1 MAKGHP
7 EDSPINQRPSPRSCW
22 PREQTPL
29 THWRLYGRQTRPALA
44 LPHRN
49 RPPPAFEK
57 TAGRPLCLRSTSGL
71 EAAGESRPHPPVHVP
86 VGGERLSAHG
96 ALVGPLP
103 GVHQHVAVQGAG
115 RAQRLPADAAR
126 VVGPA
131 SVRVVLRK
139 ARITASLRRAGL
151 NSATGR
157 CEFRA
162 LYIHACINTH
172 THLHALKSQQCF
184 SAIFLLLFHFKCLP
198 KCQNLSGPQTN
209 KHFVRSSLSV
219 SQY

>member
-1 MAKGHP
+1 M
-7 EDSPINQRPSPRSCW
+7 W
-22 PREQTPL
+22 
-29 THWRLYGRQTRPALA
+29 
-44 LPHRN
+44 
-49 RPPPAFEK
+49 
-57 TAGRPLCLRSTSGL
+57 STSRL

-115 RAQRLPADAAR
+115 RAQRLPADAAG
-126 VVGPA
+126 VVGPT

-139 ARITASLRRAGL
+139 ARITASLRRAGP
-151 NSATGR
+151 NSATRR

-172 THLHALKSQQCF
+172 THIYVSKSQQCF

-209 KHFVRSSLSV
+209 KYFVHSSLSV
-219 SQY
+219 SSIDEYFYRKAQNEGGVFAGLSQTHIIDEQTTKTNTGRKTQL